1 MDTAHVLADPSTTR
15 EAFYVAMTRG
25 RHANHAYLILDHSP
39 PGRPDVDDL
48 GGDQDQLTAGEVLT
62 AIATNTAAEPSAHEA
77 IRVEQDR
84 AASVATLAAE
94 AETIANH
101 AHHTATAEL
110 LVAALGDTPSVQQVI
125 RSDDFPRVVTA
136 VRGLHAAGVDAEEA
150 LRVTGGRLQTSRTL
164 TARGLADTLNHA
176 SPRPTAR
183 APQHLVAG
191 LIPDATLGLTDTD
204 VLRALRERYA
214 LIEQRADAL
223 VHNSIA
229 ESEPWLRGLGHL
241 RADPQRWRHAVRLV
255 ATYRDRWG
263 ITSSQPLGP
272 PPDATAPH
280 AHHADHRRAVNA
292 LALHHSARGL
302 GNPIP
307 VPAAPVD
314 RSTSPRSL

>member
-1 MDTAHVLADPSTTR
+1 MELAYAITAHRAQGITVDTAHVLADPSTTR

-39 PGRPDVDDL
+39 PGRPEVDDL
-48 GGDQDQLTAGEVLT
+48 AGDQDQLTAGEVLT
-62 AIATNTAAEPSAHEA
+62 AIATNTAAESSAHEA

-84 AASVATLAAE
+84 AASIATLAAE

-110 LVAALGDTPSVQQVI
+110 LVAVLGDTPSVQRVI

-136 VRGLHAAGVDAEEA
+136 VRGLHAAGADAEETV
-150 LRVTGGRLQTSRTL
+150 RVTGGRLQTSRTL

-176 SPRPTAR
+176 IPRPTAR

-229 ESEPWLRGLGHL
+229 ES
-241 RADPQRWRHAVRLV
+241 RAMAPRAR
-255 ATYRDRWG
+255 
-263 ITSSQPLGP
+263 P
-272 PPDATAPH
+272 PPARTRNGGATPRASSRPTGTDGASPHPNPSARDPTPPHPTPTTPTTAAPSTRSLSIT
-280 AHHADHRRAVNA
+280 RRAV
-292 LALHHSARGL
+292 
-302 GNPIP
+302 
-307 VPAAPVD
+307 
-314 RSTSPRSL
+314 